1 MDQDTKLTAYQRLN
15 DLRMVGGDIDSYIAE
30 FDRLV
35 EEAGYSK
42 YDMGIVQKFKEGLH
56 PSLVREVLTHVT
68 PTPTTL
74 ETWRKR
80 ARERQTIY
88 KELKNAG
95 LNQGKGGGPTPLQ
108 NKWAQRLGLTNYRTP
123 AQRAANPVF
132 RP

>member
-56 PSLVREVLTHVT
+56 PSLVREVLTHVI
-68 PTPTTL
+68 PAPATL
-74 ETWRKR
+74 ALWKQK
-80 ARERQTIY
+80 ARECQTVY

-95 LNQGKGGGPTPLQ
+95 LHQKSHRGGPTPTQ
-108 NKWAQRLGLTNYRTP
+108 QKWAQKLG
-123 AQRAANPVF
+123 
-132 RP
+132 